1 MRVQRK
7 SKKPIIIAS
16 AIIVALISA
25 GLIWYYA
32 SSTKPNT
39 ENIQGQ
45 STSSQGDSRSNDDTR
60 GSQEDSAQP
69 QSDKDSGQS
78 VEHEKEKDLPQLY
91 EGDNTNRSNSL
102 TGVITTKSVA
112 SGSLTIRNTIN
123 QLVDTGSCKLTLT
136 SGSRTVTRSV
146 EIIQNPS
153 SSTCAGFDVPVA
165 ELGQGQWSIQIDITS
180 GGKQATLKDTVNI

>member
-32 SSTKPNT
+32 SSTKSNT
-39 ENIQGQ
+39 ENNQGQ

-60 GSQEDSAQP
+60 GSQEDSAQL
-69 QSDKDSGQS
+69 QSDRDSGQS

-112 SGSLTIRNTIN
+112 SGSLTIRNTVN
-123 QLVDTGSCKLTLT
+123 QLVNTGSCKLTLT

-180 GGKQATLKDTVNI
+180 GDKQATLKDTVDI

>member
-16 AIIVALISA
+16 VIIVALISA

-32 SSTKPNT
+32 SSTKSNT
-39 ENIQGQ
+39 ENSQGQ

-60 GSQEDSAQP
+60 GSQEDSSQP

-102 TGVITTKSVA
+102 TGVITTKSV
-112 SGSLTIRNTIN
+112 SGGNLTIRNTIN

-136 SGSRTVTRSV
+136 SDSRTVTRSV

-180 GGKQATLKDTVNI
+180 GDKQATLKDTVKI

>member
-32 SSTKPNT
+32 SSTKSNT
-39 ENIQGQ
+39 ENSQGQ

-60 GSQEDSAQP
+60 GSQEDSAQL
-69 QSDKDSGQS
+69 QSDRDSGQS

-180 GGKQATLKDTVNI
+180 GDKQATLKDTVNI